1 MRRALIISLF
11 LASLLMVTL
20 AVNQSF
26 GLSASRRNIQI
37 KVVGISVYS
46 DKSCRN
52 VLTSIDWGV
61 IRPGSSKSIMVYVK
75 NTGNVIVRLSLST
88 ENWIPEQASKYI
100 SLTWNYMGQ
109 RLLPGRVLSL
119 TLTLTVSPEIS
130 DIRNFSFDIVITGLA
145 IS

>member
-1 MRRALIISLF
+1 
-11 LASLLMVTL
+11 MVTL

-52 VLTSIDWGV
+52 VLTSIDWGI

>member
-1 MRRALIISLF
+1 
-11 LASLLMVTL
+11 MVTL

>member
-1 MRRALIISLF
+1 MRRTLIISLF

-52 VLTSIDWGV
+52 VLTSIDWGI